1 MSQPAVPDQQVR
13 DAALDPRHS
22 FVIQAPA
29 GSGKTELL
37 IQRYLRLLSLVDEPE
52 EVLAVTFT
60 LKAAGE
66 MRSRVIKALGQ
77 AEAGEAPQEPHL
89 RRAYELARE
98 VLGDERRR
106 QWQLHRHPARLAIR
120 TIDAVN
126 AWIAGRTPM
135 AGGGS
140 SLQQI
145 AASPEQLYRE
155 AARATIGLVVEDSAE
170 GRAVGALLQHLDND
184 AGRVEGL
191 LVDMLPRRDQW
202 LRLAVDADA
211 GRELL
216 ERALRRVTEA
226 GLQEAA
232 RLLPAGFAGEL
243 LSLLPYAAAMQRD
256 RGQPLLLEA
265 WLGRGEF
272 PGTTGDD
279 LAAWRELAGALLTG
293 DDQWRERLTVTN
305 GFPPEGRAEKSRM
318 RELLDGL
325 AEHDALRL
333 ALAALRKLPGSHYPD
348 AQWEILEEL
357 RTVLTLAAAQLR
369 LACAARGETD
379 FAEVAAAAL
388 DALGSPDEPS
398 ELGLLLDHRVQHL
411 LVDEFQDTSLAQY
424 RLLERLTAGWM
435 PGDGRSFFLV
445 GDPMQSIY
453 RFREADV
460 GIFMQVRDRGIGDIR
475 PQFLQLR
482 ANFRSVPAL
491 VEWCN
496 EAFDRTF
503 PAGDDLVLGAVR
515 FAPSIAARPDH
526 PTAGVHCHWLPAGD
540 EAAEAARVLELVQAA
555 RRSDPLQET
564 CILVRSRSHA
574 GPIIAALREAGVAF
588 VAPDMDVLE
597 RSGVAQD
604 LLALSRA
611 LCQPADR
618 LAWIGVLRA
627 PWCGLS
633 LADLVALLGDDHD
646 ATVPDLLRDAGRVA
660 RLSSAGAGA
669 VQRLLAV
676 LEHVEQARE
685 RCGLR
690 ELVEGAWLALG
701 GPATI
706 AEKSQLESVGSF
718 LDLLEAAEAA
728 AGGLDLAWLTAQMPE
743 HKGSLGGG
751 GQGSLRIMTIH
762 KAKGLEFDTV
772 IVPGLHRQPRKEDR
786 RLLIWQEVLMPDGGK
801 LPMLAPIPAADE
813 EGDPLYAY
821 LKMLEQRRNEL
832 ESDRLLYVACTRARR
847 QLHLV
852 AALELEGED
861 GDPKAPRS
869 GSLLSRLWP
878 ALSGNAAGH
887 VREAGW
893 GASAR
898 KDRDPVWVQPLI
910 RRLPPGWQLPDPP
923 EELSLPAAGA
933 RAAAPAVVYEWAGRV
948 AMHVGTVVHAF
959 LQAIGETGPDG
970 WTDERLQAGRPAM
983 RRMLLALG
991 VARHELDGATNRVVT
1006 ALQRTLEDERGRW
1019 ILEASHRGAA
1029 SELALTVCEGERF
1042 RSLVI
1047 DRSFI
1052 DADGSRWVIDFKTSQ
1067 HQGADLERFIHEEV
1081 ERYRGQLRAY
1091 RDAVATMGGEPVRTA
1106 LYFPL
1111 LGVFRE
1117 VEWEPAPRGCQ
1128 PGPG

>member
-1 MSQPAVPDQQVR
+1 MSQPAVPDQQAR
-13 DAALDPRHS
+13 DAALDPRRS

-77 AEAGEAPQEPHL
+77 AEAGEEPQEPHL

-140 SLQQI
+140 SLQRI

-155 AARATIGLVVEDSAE
+155 AARATIGLIAEDSAE
-170 GRAVGALLQHLDND
+170 GRAVTALLQHLDND

-191 LVDMLPRRDQW
+191 LVGMLPRRDQW

-216 ERALRRVTEA
+216 EGALRRVTEA

-232 RLLPAGFAGEL
+232 GLLPAGFAGEL

-256 RGQPLLLEA
+256 HDRPVRLAA

-272 PGTTGDD
+272 PGTAGED
-279 LAAWRELAGALLTG
+279 LAAWRELADALLT
-293 DDQWRERLTVTN
+293 DKDEWRKSMNVSN
-305 GFPPEGRAEKSRM
+305 GFPPGGQAEKSSM
-318 RELLDGL
+318 LELLGRL
-325 AEHDALRL
+325 KEHEALRL
-333 ALAALRKLPGSHYPD
+333 ALAELRKLPGMRYPD
-348 AQWEILEEL
+348 AQWEVLEEL

-388 DALGSPDEPS
+388 DALGSADEPS

-424 RLLERLTAGWM
+424 HLLERLTAGWM

-475 PQFLQLR
+475 PQFLQLS
-482 ANFRSVPAL
+482 ANFRSAPAL
-491 VEWCN
+491 VGWCN
-496 EAFDRTF
+496 EAFARTF
-503 PAGDDLVLGAVR
+503 PAGDDLLLGAVR

-526 PTAGVHCHWLPAGD
+526 PAAGVHCHWLPAGD
-540 EAAEAARVLELVQAA
+540 EAAEAARVLDLVHEA

-564 CILVRSRSHA
+564 CILVRNRSHA
-574 GPIIAALREAGVAF
+574 APIIAALREAGVAF

-633 LADLVALLGDDHD
+633 LADLVVLLGDDHD
-646 ATVPDLLRDAGRVA
+646 ATVPDLLRDERRVA
-660 RLSSAGAGA
+660 RLGSAGASA

-676 LEHVEQARE
+676 LGLVEQARE

-690 ELVEGAWLALG
+690 ELVEGAWLMLG

-706 AEKSQLESVGSF
+706 AEESQLESVQSF
-718 LDLLEAAEAA
+718 LDLLEAAETAA
-728 AGGLDLAWLTAQMPE
+728 EGLDLAWLTAQMPA

-751 GQGSLRIMTIH
+751 ELGSLRIMTIH

-772 IVPGLHRQPRKEDR
+772 IVPGLHRQPRNEDR
-786 RLLIWQEVLMPDGGK
+786 RLLIWQEVLMPDGSK
-801 LPMLAPIPAADE
+801 LPMLAPIPAAAE
-813 EGDPLYAY
+813 ESEPLYAY
-821 LKMLEQRRNEL
+821 LKKLEQRRNEL

-852 AALELEGED
+852 TALEPDGQEGEIR
-861 GDPKAPRS
+861 APRS

-878 ALSGNAAGH
+878 ALSGGAASH
-887 VREAGW
+887 AREAGW
-893 GASAR
+893 QAGAR
-898 KDRDPVWVQPLI
+898 KGEDPVWVQPLI
-910 RRLPPGWQLPDPP
+910 RRLSPGWQLPCAP
-923 EELSLPAAGA
+923 EELSSPAAAA

-959 LQAIGETGPDG
+959 LQAIGEEGASA
-970 WTDERLQAGRPAM
+970 WTDERLEARRPLA

-991 VARHELDGATNRVVT
+991 VGRHELDAASNRVMN
-1006 ALQRTLEDERGRW
+1006 ALHRTLDDERGRW
-1019 ILEASHRGAA
+1019 ILDDSHADAA
-1029 SELALTVCEGERF
+1029 SELALTVRDGERF
-1042 RSLVI
+1042 RTLII

-1052 DADGSRWVIDFKTSQ
+1052 DADGVRWVIDFKTSQ

-1081 ERYRGQLRAY
+1081 ERYRGQLRGY
-1091 RDAVATMGGEPVRTA
+1091 RAAMTAMSGGPVRTA

-1111 LGVFRE
+1111 LGIFRE
-1117 VEWEPAPRGCQ
+1117 VEAGPAAADA
-1128 PGPG
+1128 